1 MQPEA
6 AVAVVKLSNVCFDYR
21 LLVVRI
27 RDHRGTISSV
37 GKLWANRPD
46 NKKTAAD
53 DQPPFPVFFEFCSE
67 GGTRTRD
74 TTIMSR
80 VL

>member
-1 MQPEA
+1 MSQPDDETLDDETPDN
-6 AVAVVKLSNVCFDYR
+6 KTR
-21 LLVVRI
+21 
-27 RDHRGTISSV
+27 
-37 GKLWANRPD
+37 D

-53 DQPPFPVFFEFCSE
+53 YQPPFPVFFEFCSE